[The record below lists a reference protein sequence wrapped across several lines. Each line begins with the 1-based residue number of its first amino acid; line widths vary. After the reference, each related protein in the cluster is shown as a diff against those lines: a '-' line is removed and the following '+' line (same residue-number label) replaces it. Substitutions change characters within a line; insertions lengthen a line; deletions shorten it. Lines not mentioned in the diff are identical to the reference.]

1 MSVIETVLR
10 CDTER
15 SELLEEE
22 ARLLAILSP
31 GEQQA
36 EDAFGKEEAPKKAA
50 GRKGGKAEKASSADP
65 NASSKLEKVS
75 SIGMR

>member
-31 GEQQA
+31 GDQQA
-36 EDAFGKEEAPKKAA
+36 EDTAAKPEGPKKAA
-50 GRKGGKAEKASSADP
+50 GKKGGKPEKSVSADP
-65 NASSKLEKVS
+65 NASSKLEKVGS
-75 SIGMR
+75 TPII